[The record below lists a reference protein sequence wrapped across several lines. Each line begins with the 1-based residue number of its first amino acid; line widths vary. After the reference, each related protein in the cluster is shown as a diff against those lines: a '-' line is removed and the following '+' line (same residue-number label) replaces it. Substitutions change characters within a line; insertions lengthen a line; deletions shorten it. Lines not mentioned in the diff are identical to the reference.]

1 MIDKNNNN
9 KSKHYPDSHQLL
21 VQTGDS
27 TETALTKGASS
38 FVYWRLE
45 VVFVGLYSTDVPEST
60 RKQYKQTLTGRH
72 CNVVYLRK
80 MRQSQLLVIGKPC
93 TVETNEWVAIIATDW
108 VSHGRGHVHSRMTA
122 SLGVSHSLFLFL
134 CLDTHCASDTLSSAS
149 KAVAAV
155 NCNMQQSDS
164 SPYQWLAST
173 LVSCLSLHS
182 SSSST
187 TSPTALFLR
196 VY

>member
-80 MRQSQLLVIGKPC
+80 MRQSQLLVIGMYSRSEWMGCNHRNRLSKPWPGTC
-93 TVETNEWVAIIATDW
+93 SLEDDCP
-108 VSHGRGHVHSRMTA
+108 
-122 SLGVSHSLFLFL
+122 LGVSHSLFLFL